1 MEVQVER
8 DLVFAAPD
16 GSELALDI
24 YRAPQDDAPVTIY
37 VYGGGW
43 RGGDKAGTRPD
54 RRAVRQPP
62 RRRGLPRGTGVAGPG
77 SLGPQ
82 RCMPGGRHLRAGV
95 SLQLLTVTEIYGRV
109 RNVARCDR

>member
-37 VYGGGW
+37 VHGGGW
-43 RGGDKAGTRPD
+43 RGG
-54 RRAVRQPP
+54 AVATKPARGPSASPGPWPAQRN
-62 RRRGLPRGTGVAGPG
+62 RRRGTRQSRPAAL
-77 SLGPQ
+77 
-82 RCMPGGRHLRAGV
+82 H
-95 SLQLLTVTEIYGRV
+95 TERPASSVPEFRYSY
-109 RNVARCDR
+109 

>member
-1 MEVQVER
+1 MMEVQVER

-62 RRRGLPRGTGVAGPG
+62 RGRGLPEEPASRDPAV
-77 SLGPQ
+77 
-82 RCMPGGRHLRAGV
+82 
-95 SLQLLTVTEIYGRV
+95 
-109 RNVARCDR
+109 